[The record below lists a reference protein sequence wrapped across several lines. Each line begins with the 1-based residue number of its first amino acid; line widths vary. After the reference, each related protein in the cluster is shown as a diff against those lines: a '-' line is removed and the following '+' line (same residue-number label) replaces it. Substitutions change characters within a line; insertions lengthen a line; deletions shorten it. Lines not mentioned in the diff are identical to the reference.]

1 VGHAVYGAEKS
12 CAYRFWYG
20 NLKEMYHLEDPGLYG
35 RIIVKWIIMT

>member
-1 VGHAVYGAEKS
+1 MQYMGRRRAVHTG
-12 CAYRFWYG
+12 FWYG